1 MNLKTNWTKF
11 LCDGLQWKARWQK
24 LNERHNFKPASL
36 LKKRLWRR
44 CFPVYVA
51 KFLRTL
57 FFPEHQRTTA
67 SEGKIKKIQ
76 MKMINSFTK
85 LLFAKF
91 IGLSLTLHE
100 ETYVFLHYRFLII
113 IYECDKTFV
122 KCLIEYDAKGQLP
135 QN

>member
-1 MNLKTNWTKF
+1 MSLKNGEISQYSYENTCARVSF
-11 LCDGLQWKARWQK
+11 LIKLQALR
-24 LNERHNFKPASL
+24 SITL
-36 LKKRLWRR
+36 LKKRLWNR

-85 LLFAKF
+85 LLFPKF